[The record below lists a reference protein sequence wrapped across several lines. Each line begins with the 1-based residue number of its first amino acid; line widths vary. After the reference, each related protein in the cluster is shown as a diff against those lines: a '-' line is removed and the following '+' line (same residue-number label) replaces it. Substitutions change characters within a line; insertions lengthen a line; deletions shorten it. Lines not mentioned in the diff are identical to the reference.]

1 MATPVNNPST
11 DDLTEAQKQEY
22 NRWQGYANALL
33 VASTVLFAGTAIAF
47 PKTAEF
53 APILSA
59 IFGLVAIVATVFWY
73 ALEWNKKTKKGKPVL
88 LLIASSG
95 FGLQVGV
102 LVVALCFAY
111 HDAVIAALNAK

>member
-59 IFGLVAIVATVFWY
+59 IFGLVAIVAKF
-73 ALEWNKKTKKGKPVL
+73 
-88 LLIASSG
+88 SG
-95 FGLQVGV
+95 THLSGIRRLKRANLFY
-102 LVVALCFAY
+102 C
-111 HDAVIAALNAK
+111 

>member
-1 MATPVNNPST
+1 MSDGLSDP
-11 DDLTEAQKQEY
+11 QKLEY

-53 APILSA
+53 VPILSA

-73 ALEWNKKTKKGKPVL
+73 ALECNVKIKKDKPVL
-88 LLIASSG
+88 LLVASSG

-102 LVVALCFAY
+102 LLVALCLAY

>member
-47 PKTAEF
+47 PKDSRVCPHF
-53 APILSA
+53 VSYIR
-59 IFGLVAIVATVFWY
+59 
-73 ALEWNKKTKKGKPVL
+73 
-88 LLIASSG
+88 SSG
-95 FGLQVGV
+95 NRGYSFL
-102 LVVALCFAY
+102 LVRT
-111 HDAVIAALNAK
+111 